1 MSSSTTRLQ
10 EQNRGQIARSLI
22 LLLILDIVL
31 AFAMVSSNDDP
42 GAVFVHDLLRY
53 LFGLV
58 SLVVVFYFGHHLKKR
73 RSALHELRIEAR
85 LRIQSRDG
93 TSKHKRS

>member
-1 MSSSTTRLQ
+1 MSSSISQLR

-31 AFAMVSSNDDP
+31 AFALVSSNDDP
-42 GAVFVHDLLRY
+42 SAIVAHDLLRY

-85 LRIQSRDG
+85 LWIQRRDG
-93 TSKHKRS
+93 PGKHKRG